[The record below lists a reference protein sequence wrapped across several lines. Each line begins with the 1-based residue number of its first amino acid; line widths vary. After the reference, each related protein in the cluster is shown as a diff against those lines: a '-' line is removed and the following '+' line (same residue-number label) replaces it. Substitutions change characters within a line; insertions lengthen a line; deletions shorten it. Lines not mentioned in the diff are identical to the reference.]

1 LEAFLRLDVPTLVSW
16 GPLGV
21 ALLALIDSAG
31 IPLPLGVDL
40 LLIALAVAKPAS
52 AYWSAS
58 LATVGSVLGCLIL
71 FYLARKGGERFLY
84 RHVKQGKARILTQW
98 FQRYGLATVFVTALS
113 PAPMPTKLFIIC
125 AGASGVRV
133 APFVLVVLAARSLRY
148 FVLVYLGVQFG
159 ADAGAWVKAHAWYI
173 AAATLGLFVVAAVVG
188 KVAGRLWRRTKLAP
202 SS

>member
-1 LEAFLRLDVPTLVSW
+1 MEAYLRFDIPTLVSW

-21 ALLALIDSAG
+21 ALLALVDSAG
-31 IPLPLGVDL
+31 IPLPFGVDL

-52 AYWSAS
+52 AYLSAS
-58 LATVGSVLGCLIL
+58 LATLGSVLGCLIL

-84 RHVKQGKARILTQW
+84 RHAEQGKARILTQW

-133 APFVLVVLAARSLRY
+133 APFLLVVLAARSVRY
-148 FVLVYLGVQFG
+148 FGLTYLGVLFG
-159 ADAGAWVKAHAWYI
+159 EGAGAWVKAHAWYI
-173 AAATLGLFVVAAVVG
+173 AAAALVLFVAAALAG
-188 KVAGRLWRRTKLAP
+188 KVGGRMFRRTRLSP

>member
-1 LEAFLRLDVPTLVSW
+1 M
-16 GPLGV
+16 
-21 ALLALIDSAG
+21 
-31 IPLPLGVDL
+31 DL

-58 LATVGSVLGCLIL
+58 LATLGSVLGCLIL

-84 RHVKQGKARILTQW
+84 RHVKQGSKARTLTQW

-133 APFVLVVLAARSLRY
+133 APFVLVALAARSIRY
-148 FVLVYLGVQFG
+148 FVLAYLGVHFG
-159 ADAGAWVKAHAWYI
+159 AGASAWMKAHAWYI
-173 AAATLGLFVVAAVVG
+173 AAATVGLFVAAAVAG
-188 KVAGRLWRRTKLAP
+188 KVAGRLSRRSKLAP

>member
-1 LEAFLRLDVPTLVSW
+1 M
-16 GPLGV
+16 

-31 IPLPLGVDL
+31 VPIPLGVDL
-40 LLIALAVAKPAS
+40 LLIALAVANPRS
-52 AYWSAS
+52 AYLSAS

-98 FQRYGLATVFVTALS
+98 FQRYGLTTVFVTALS

-133 APFVLVVLAARSLRY
+133 APFVLVVLAARSVRY
-148 FVLVYLGVQFG
+148 FVLVYLGVLFG

-173 AAATLGLFVVAAVVG
+173 AAATLGLFVAAAVAG